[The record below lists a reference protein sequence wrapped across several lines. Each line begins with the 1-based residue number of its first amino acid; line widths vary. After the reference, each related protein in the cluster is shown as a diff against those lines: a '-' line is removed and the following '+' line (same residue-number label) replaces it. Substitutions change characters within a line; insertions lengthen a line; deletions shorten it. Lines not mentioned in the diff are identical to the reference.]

1 MSGHIPTDSMQLI
14 WSGFGSD
21 FPLRYQVRMIRSD
34 SVSGVGDD
42 EGWCDVGPV
51 QQLSLTDM
59 NISAN
64 VEYDVQI
71 RAFVVN
77 GLWSQPLSGSFIIV
91 PTPPV
96 WNKGTHTHT
105 V

>member
-1 MSGHIPTDSMQLI
+1 MLLI

-21 FPLRYQVRMIRSD
+21 FPLRYQVRIIRSD
-34 SVSGVGDD
+34 SAAGLSDD

-51 QQLSLTDM
+51 QQLSLSDM

-64 VEYDVQI
+64 IEYDVQL
-71 RAFVVN
+71 RAYVVE
-77 GLWSQPLSGSFIIV
+77 GLWSKALSGSFTIV

-96 WNKGTHTHT
+96 WNKGTHIHCIR
-105 V
+105 VPL